1 MSLKRVFASVWKSL
15 FSRSIWNQHATVE
28 ECIILKRLKELME
41 AMPQVSPTLPG
52 VEGAEGGVRLGD
64 A

>member
-1 MSLKRVFASVWKSL
+1 MFLKRIFARVWNSL
-15 FSRSIWNQHATVE
+15 FNRSTRNQYVTVE
-28 ECIILKRLKELME
+28 ECIILKRLMELME

-52 VEGAEGGVRLGD
+52 VEAAEGGPHLGD